1 MELKCIKE
9 DAYLRLSEG
18 RDQVLTK
25 DRGYGVIYLPVGE
38 MIFALP
44 LRSKL
49 NHPNGF
55 KTVFVGKSWNG
66 IDYSKALIVKKED
79 LEREAFKTRRN
90 DEHLKIKKNKEK
102 IKKEFF
108 LYLEEYITSV
118 KAGGPMHRKFKFTT
132 LKYFHEE
139 LGI

>member
-9 DAYLRLSEG
+9 DAYNRLSEG
-18 RDQVLTK
+18 RNQVLTK
-25 DRGYGVIYLPVGE
+25 DRGYGVIYLPIGE

-44 LRSKL
+44 LRSNL

-55 KTVFVGKSWNG
+55 KTVLVGKSWNG
-66 IDYSKALIVKKED
+66 IDYSKALIVKSDD
-79 LEREAFKTRRN
+79 LEIEAFKTRTD
-90 DEHLKIKKNKEK
+90 DEYQKIKNNKEK

-108 LYLEEYITSV
+108 KYLEEYITSV
-118 KAGGPMHRKFKFTT
+118 SAGKPMHQKFKFTT
-132 LKYFHEE
+132 LQYFHEE